1 MKRPVT
7 SLCRRPG
14 KKDRLRGSLS
24 PMREQF
30 PPTGTLYG
38 GQAELPGKSCP
49 DEGSKTVP
57 GEGQE
62 LCADCAHGGTA
73 GIMCGVVSGKYR
85 TGRTPG
91 QRACPGT
98 KTASGEGRGLCAGCA
113 HGGMAG
119 NGGVW
124 CREGAALG
132 ARRGRGHARAQK
144 QPPAGAGGC
153 LDAGY
158 ECYLPRAIRVIWM
171 HRVGSTARPRI
182 MPS

>member
-30 PPTGTLYG
+30 PPTGTLCG
-38 GQAELPGKSCP
+38 GQAELPGKSRP
-49 DEGSKTVP
+49 NEG
-57 GEGQE
+57 
-62 LCADCAHGGTA
+62 L
-73 GIMCGVVSGKYR
+73 
-85 TGRTPG
+85 
-91 QRACPGT
+91 
-98 KTASGEGRGLCAGCA
+98 KTAPGGGRELCAGCA
-113 HGGMAG
+113 HGGMVG

-124 CREGAALG
+124 FWEGTALG
-132 ARRGRGHARAQK
+132 TRWDRGHARAQNSPRRGPGAVRRLRPWGK
-144 QPPAGAGGC
+144 GGNGRCLVPGRRRTGHPPGQRACPGAKTASGRAGGC

-158 ECYLPRAIRVIWM
+158 GCYLPRAIRVIWM